1 MKYNC
6 FVSFLCGMMFLPVVG
21 LGIILAQ
28 PLPVI
33 DDPLQDS
40 PLMKQL
46 QVHMNPAINPEG
58 LMAPIH
64 IDADGYVICSTEK
77 KP

>member
-1 MKYNC
+1 MRYNC

-33 DDPLQDS
+33 DDPL
-40 PLMKQL
+40 MKQL
-46 QVHMNPAINPEG
+46 QFHMNPAINPEG

-64 IDADGYVICSTEK
+64 VDADGYVICSTEK